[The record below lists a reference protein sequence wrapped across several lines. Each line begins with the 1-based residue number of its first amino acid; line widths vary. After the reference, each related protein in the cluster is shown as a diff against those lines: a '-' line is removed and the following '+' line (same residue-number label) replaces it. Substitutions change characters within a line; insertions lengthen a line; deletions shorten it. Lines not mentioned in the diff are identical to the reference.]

1 MENEALQ
8 NGMRFIGAGLAAIGM
23 LGAAIGVGNIFAAL
37 LNGVARNPSVEPKLM
52 KSAFIGAGLSEALGL
67 FAFLVS
73 LLLLFVVK

>member
-37 LNGVARNPSVEPKLM
+37 INGVARNPSVEGKLI
-52 KSAFIGAGLSEALGL
+52 KNAFIGAGLSEALGL